1 MRDFSSYDVKKV
13 VKFEDNT
20 VNQDENDV
28 PLSSKAKRIN
38 IKNKKEEEFD
48 KKRDKILQSLD
59 LNSNEPLGKTAK
71 QIA

>member
-13 VKFEDNT
+13 VKFEDSAG
-20 VNQDENDV
+20 NQDENDV

>member
-1 MRDFSSYDVKKV
+1 
-13 VKFEDNT
+13 
-20 VNQDENDV
+20 
-28 PLSSKAKRIN
+28 LSSKAKRIN